1 MQLQYSSL
9 FISSQLRRIENYL
22 FRDADPCHIEA
33 SPLICRANQWTD
45 FYMIGIP
52 VTKELILNSTLF
64 QVSANL
70 YFCEENVFK
79 LQIF

>member
-9 FISSQLRRIENYL
+9 FISSQLLHIENYL

-33 SPLICRANQWTD
+33 SPLICRANQWTG
-45 FYMIGIP
+45 FYMTEIP
-52 VTKELILNSTLF
+52 VTKELILNSTSF
-64 QVSANL
+64 QVSGSL